1 MNAQHS
7 GFAWTR
13 RRWLAAIG
21 VSLALSACAPMQS
34 SAPSGADPLPSWTAG
49 PAKQRIVDFVQA
61 VTKDGGKDYVAP
73 ADRIATFDNDGT
85 LWLEYPIYTQVR
97 FVFDRIKALA
107 PQHPAWKDKEPF
119 KSAIA
124 GDIKGVMA
132 SGEKGIVEM
141 LLAAQG
147 GTTGDFAI
155 VVNDWLVKAQ
165 DPRFK
170 RTFDQLT
177 YQPMQEVLRY
187 LRRNGFRTYISSGGS
202 VEFMR
207 PFTERVYGIPPEQ
220 VVGTRQKL
228 LYEVKDNRGVLV
240 MQPQIEHVND
250 GAGKPV
256 GIEVLVG
263 RRPIA
268 AFGNSDGDLAMLQY
282 ATTGP
287 GMRLGMI
294 VHHDDAVREYAYDRT
309 SPVGKLDKGLDQY
322 KAAGWTLIS
331 MKNDWKKIFA
341 FE

>member
-1 MNAQHS
+1 MHLGA
-7 GFAWTR
+7 
-13 RRWLAAIG
+13 WLAI
-21 VSLALSACAPMQS
+21 ALVAFPAWARASEFLPGWND
-34 SAPSGADPLPSWTAG
+34 GASKA
-49 PAKQRIVDFVQA
+49 RIVDFVQS
-61 VTKDGGKDYVAP
+61 VTDPTSKQYVPP
-73 ADRIATFDNDGT
+73 AERIAVFDNDGT
-85 LWLEYPIYTQVR
+85 LWLEYPMYTQVR

-187 LRRNGFRTYISSGGS
+187 LRESGFRTYISSGGS